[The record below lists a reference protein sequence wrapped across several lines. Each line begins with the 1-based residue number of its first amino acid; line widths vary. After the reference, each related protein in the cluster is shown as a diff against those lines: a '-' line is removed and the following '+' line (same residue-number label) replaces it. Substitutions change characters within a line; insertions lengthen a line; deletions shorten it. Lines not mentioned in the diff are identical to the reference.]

1 VLVSTACGQ
10 PLDVIVVGAGFA
22 GLYALHKLRNQGLS
36 VRVLEAAPELGGT
49 WYYNRYPG
57 ARCDVESV
65 DYCYSFSEELQ
76 QEWNWT
82 EKYATQAEILSYLN
96 WVADK
101 LDLRR
106 DIALNTRVVSAV
118 LDEATLRRRFPAY
131 DSWPADAQLG
141 TLSCA
146 WAAGAGWACPKFTAA
161 VNALEPGFQVAAGP
175 VPGASGDLDPGAR
188 GEAWLEDN
196 HKPGPNPANPG
207 LHPRNLA
214 NQVLFG
220 NAARIV
226 ESPGTYDPERL
237 YWPQHLTLTPA
248 GP

>member
-1 VLVSTACGQ
+1 MRASVQAGFLGFTRAFEGDL
-10 PLDVIVVGAGFA
+10 PFMYLDVKGLVTIGFGDLVDSQNAVRFLPFRHKRDGTPATQWEIANEWLKVKNAQSMMRLGGGAFA
-22 GLYALHKLRNQGLS
+22 ALTGLYLDDAGIQG
-36 VRVLEAAPELGGT
+36 V
-49 WYYNRYPG
+49 
-57 ARCDVESV
+57 
-65 DYCYSFSEELQ
+65 
-76 QEWNWT
+76 
-82 EKYATQAEILSYLN
+82 
-96 WVADK
+96 VAGR
-101 LDLRR
+101 L
-106 DIALNTRVVSAV
+106 A